1 MTIEISLI
9 TEIVSPLLSWVWKCE
24 IVKYVGCEL
33 HQTDID
39 IIQSRAELYYV
50 VSTDGMGGKDRR
62 QLNNPRNTAVLCSNS
77 IAAADNH
84 TVTLTWSPEGQVLK
98 TEYF

>member
-1 MTIEISLI
+1 M
-9 TEIVSPLLSWVWKCE
+9 
-24 IVKYVGCEL
+24 KYVGCEL

-62 QLNNPRNTAVLCSNS
+62 QLNNPRTHSSNIVCSNS

-84 TVTLTWSPEGQVLK
+84 TVTLT
-98 TEYF
+98 